1 MNEQKTTLTRH
12 FSYKHPTF
20 GSKHHPKPTSAWET
34 SVYFWWWAYLRQNER
49 YLECCNSLGD
59 GDLSQLYEIFGDVRG
74 EDFRAWWK
82 EPIEGIDRGAFL
94 FAEPATNTIRLMK
107 EGERAPACS
116 EALTLT
122 LPLNLPKKLLE
133 RRFKEFLDTNHKGER
148 GKQLAKSSKA
158 ICKIKGQPNIPALAL
173 GLKMYLLRKSNPA
186 MPLWEIGNSMP
197 TVLRTQKL
205 KPSDS
210 PELTLMKK
218 KALAATVSRMLKTVQ
233 LRIDRTIEGLGY
245 FP

>member
-1 MNEQKTTLTRH
+1 
-12 FSYKHPTF
+12 
-20 GSKHHPKPTSAWET
+20 
-34 SVYFWWWAYLRQNER
+34 
-49 YLECCNSLGD
+49 LGK
-59 GDLSQLYEIFGDVRG
+59 GDLSQLYGIFGDVRD

-82 EPIEGIDRGAFL
+82 EPIQGVDRGAFL
-94 FAEPATNTIRLMK
+94 FAEPATNTIRLM
-107 EGERAPACS
+107 EAGERVPARS

-148 GKQLAKSSKA
+148 GRQLAKLSNA
-158 ICKIKGQPNIPALAL
+158 LCKVKGQPNIPALAL
-173 GLKMYLLRKSNPA
+173 GLKIYLIRKRNPE

-205 KPSDS
+205 KSSDS
-210 PELTLMKK
+210 PELALSKK
-218 KALAATVSRMLKTVQ
+218 KALAATVSRILKTVQ
-233 LRIDRTIEGLGY
+233 LRIDRTTEGVGY